1 MHRGKQRRK
10 ETIIAT
16 DTTRERVLGLIVSSG
31 PITAAT
37 IAEQFELT
45 PAAVR
50 RHLSAL
56 TEDGL
61 IEDHDVA
68 GPIDRG
74 RGRPAK
80 AFVATPQGQL
90 ALKSAYSDV
99 AQEAMKFLKARGELA
114 AFVADHGARLED
126 KLAPHVDRT
135 APIAERVGALSEA
148 LATMGYA
155 TSVRPGPGGYTV
167 QLCQGHC
174 PVQEI
179 AQATPEWCEEETKA
193 FSRVLGVHVQ
203 RLSTLAQ
210 GAHVCTTTIPLSP
223 ALKEG

>member
-1 MHRGKQRRK
+1 M
-10 ETIIAT
+10 AT
-16 DTTRERVLGLIVSSG
+16 DTTRERVLGLIVSAG
-31 PITAAT
+31 PISAAT
-37 IAEQFELT
+37 IAEKFELT

-61 IEDHDVA
+61 IADHEVA

-80 AFVATPQGQL
+80 SFVATPEGQR

-99 AQEAMKFLKARGELA
+99 AQDAMEFLKARGELA
-114 AFVADHGARLED
+114 AFVAEHGVRLENKIAGAVD
-126 KLAPHVDRT
+126 KSAPV
-135 APIAERVGALSEA
+135 AVRVGALSDA
-148 LATMGYA
+148 LAAMGYA
-155 TSVRPGPGGYTV
+155 TSVRPGPGGHTL

-210 GAHVCTTTIPLSP
+210 GAHVCTTTIPLTT

>member
-1 MHRGKQRRK
+1 M
-10 ETIIAT
+10 AT
-16 DTTRERVLGLIVSSG
+16 DTTRERVLGLIVSAG
-31 PITAAT
+31 PITAAS
-37 IAEQFELT
+37 IAEKFELT

-56 TEDGL
+56 TDDGL
-61 IEDHDVA
+61 IADHEVA

-80 AFVATPQGQL
+80 AFVATPEGQR

-99 AQEAMKFLKARGELA
+99 AQDAMEFLKARGELA
-114 AFVADHGARLED
+114 AFVEEHGVRLENKISGAVD
-126 KLAPHVDRT
+126 KT
-135 APIAERVGALSEA
+135 APVAARVAALSDA
-148 LATMGYA
+148 LAAMGYA
-155 TSVRPGPGGYTV
+155 TSVRPGPGGHTL

-210 GAHVCTTTIPLSP
+210 GAHVCTTTIPLTP

>member
-1 MHRGKQRRK
+1 MG
-10 ETIIAT
+10 T
-16 DTTRERVLGLIVSSG
+16 DTTRERVLSLIITAG

-37 IAEQFELT
+37 LAENVRLT

-50 RHLSAL
+50 RHLTA
-56 TEDGL
+56 L
-61 IEDHDVA
+61 IEDELIADHDVP

-80 AFVATPQGQL
+80 AFVATSEGQR
-90 ALKSAYSDV
+90 ALQSAYSEV
-99 AQEAMKFLKARGELA
+99 AQEALQFLRGRGGLTD
-114 AFVADHGARLED
+114 FVSAHGERLETELRSAVD
-126 KLAPHVDRT
+126 ADAPL
-135 APIAERVGALSEA
+135 AERVEALSGALA
-148 LATMGYA
+148 DMGYA
-155 TSVRPGPGGYTV
+155 TSVRPGPGGYTL

-179 AQATPEWCEEETKA
+179 AQAAPEWCDAEARA
-193 FSRVLGVHVQ
+193 FSRVLNVHVQ

-223 ALKEG
+223 AIKEG

>member
-1 MHRGKQRRK
+1 M
-10 ETIIAT
+10 AT

-45 PAAVR
+45 AAAVR

-56 TEDGL
+56 IEDGL
-61 IEDHDVA
+61 IADHDRA

-74 RGRPAK
+74 RGRPARSY
-80 AFVATPQGQL
+80 VATPEGQR

-99 AQEAMKFLKARGELA
+99 AHEAMEFLRAKGELH
-114 AFVADHGARLED
+114 AFVADHGARFETS
-126 KLAPHVDRT
+126 LAGVVDVN
-135 APIAERVGALSEA
+135 APVEERVGALSDA
-148 LATMGYA
+148 LAERGYA
-155 TSVRPGPGGYTV
+155 TSVRPGPGGYTL

-210 GAHVCTTTIPLSP
+210 GAHVCTTTIPLTP

>member
-1 MHRGKQRRK
+1 M
-10 ETIIAT
+10 AT
-16 DTTRERVLGLIVSSG
+16 DTTRERVLGLIVSAG
-31 PITAAT
+31 PIAAAT

-61 IEDHDVA
+61 IADHDIA

-80 AFVATPQGQL
+80 SFVATPQGQR
-90 ALKSAYSDV
+90 ALTSAYSAV
-99 AQEAMKFLKARGELA
+99 AQEAMDFLRARGELHS
-114 AFVADHGARLED
+114 FVATHGSTLEH
-126 KLAPHVDRT
+126 KLNAHVDRGT
-135 APIAERVGALSEA
+135 PVATRVGALSDA

-155 TSVRPGPGGYTV
+155 TSVRPGPGGHTL

-210 GAHVCTTTIPLSP
+210 GAHVCTTTIPLTP
-223 ALKEG
+223 AHKEG

>member
-1 MHRGKQRRK
+1 M
-10 ETIIAT
+10 AT
-16 DTTRERVLGLIVSSG
+16 DTTRERVLGLIVSAG
-31 PITAAT
+31 PIAAAT

-56 TEDGL
+56 TDDGL
-61 IEDHDVA
+61 IADHDIA

-80 AFVATPQGQL
+80 SFVATPEGQR

-99 AQEAMKFLKARGELA
+99 AQDAMEFLKARGELA
-114 AFVADHGARLED
+114 AFVAEHGVLLEKKIAGAVD
-126 KLAPHVDRT
+126 KSAPV
-135 APIAERVGALSEA
+135 AARVGALSDA
-148 LATMGYA
+148 LAGMGYA
-155 TSVRPGPGGYTV
+155 TSVRPGPGGHTL

-210 GAHVCTTTIPLSP
+210 GAHVCTTTIPLTP